1 MDAEVDMV
9 WLVNDTFVV
18 VDRIVVKA
26 RSIESQHGV
35 PSVNG
40 EPRHGSMERMVVG
53 DVQLPHAH

>member
-1 MDAEVDMV
+1 MV